1 MATYAAGVVI
11 LKFVD
16 EDQIPQ
22 RKWTVT
28 GYKGGSEVNK
38 VEDITDINVR
48 EATLTTYQKEA
59 KEKQIYDMV
68 TLTEYNL
75 TIPS

>member
-1 MATYAAGVVI
+1 MATYGSGVVI

-16 EDQIPQ
+16 EDQVPQ

-28 GYKGGSEVNK
+28 GYKGGVSVAS
-38 VEDITDINVR
+38 VTDITDINVR
-48 EATLTTYQKEA
+48 EATLTLYQKAA
-59 KEKQIYDMV
+59 KETQIYDMV
-68 TLTEYNL
+68 TLTEYNV